1 MKTGICN
8 FSEFKIYPAKGIK
21 FVRGDSKTF
30 HFINGKVESL
40 FFRKINPR
48 DIPWTSVYRR
58 INKNVSVET
67 GAKKRTKKTQKFERS
82 IVGASLEVI
91 KQKREQKPEFRAAQR
106 EAALRDIKEKK
117 KAAASTKAAAPKAAA
132 AKKDAPKTT
141 KTAAKSNLLATFF
154 YY

>member
-21 FVRGDSKTF
+21 YVRGDSKTF
-30 HFINGKVESL
+30 TFINAKNESL

-48 DIPWTSVYRR
+48 DVPWTSVYRR
-58 INKNVSVET
+58 INKSVSVET
-67 GAKKRTKKTQKFERS
+67 NTKKKTKKTQKFERS

-106 EAALRDIKEKK
+106 EAALREIKEKK
-117 KAAASTKAAAPKAAA
+117 KAAATAKPAAKAAPKAKVAA
-132 AKKDAPKTT
+132 AKK
-141 KTAAKSNLLATFF
+141 
-154 YY
+154 